1 MTTERKKLYRK
12 FLIGYV
18 GCFSLPLF
26 ALIFGL
32 AQGASW
38 RPVIVGV
45 PVYLTFL
52 AGITYQFAK
61 EFSALRRKERGE
73 SDLPITNSFP
83 GASNSVNKLLDNP
96 SFSNS
101 IQKGLTKHLGAK

>member
-1 MTTERKKLYRK
+1 MTAERKKLYRK
-12 FLIGYV
+12 FVIGYV

-26 ALIFGL
+26 ALIFSL

-52 AGITYQFAK
+52 AGIT
-61 EFSALRRKERGE
+61 
-73 SDLPITNSFP
+73 
-83 GASNSVNKLLDNP
+83 
-96 SFSNS
+96 
-101 IQKGLTKHLGAK
+101 